1 MQAPAFWQQGGPL
14 AALLA
19 PAGHLYALAGRL
31 RRALTRP
38 ARTACPVIC
47 VGNLTAG
54 GSGKTPTA
62 LALAERLAALGRRP
76 VFLTRGYGGLERGPL
91 LVDPAGH
98 DAAAVGDEPLL
109 LAALAPTVVARDR
122 AAGARLAAT
131 LGDVIVMDD
140 GFQNPRLAKDLSLLV
155 FDGGAGL
162 GNGRCIPAGPLREG
176 LAEGLARAQACVL
189 IGKDATGLAGRL
201 GALPLLRA
209 SLEPEARNLA
219 GRPVLAFAGIGRPEK
234 FFATLRGLGAEL
246 VAARGF
252 PDHHAY
258 RPAELAALRAEAAA
272 AGAALVTTSKDLAR
286 LPADERRDVTAL
298 AVRLVFAD
306 RDALDR
312 LLRGALRRG

>member
-1 MQAPAFWQQGGPL
+1 MQAPAFWRQGGPL

-19 PAGHLYALAGRL
+19 PAGRLYALAGRL
-31 RRALTRP
+31 RRALVRP
-38 ARTACPVIC
+38 ARAACPVIC

-62 LALAERLAALGRRP
+62 LALAERLVALGRRP
-76 VFLTRGYGGLERGPL
+76 VFLTRGYGGRERGPL
-91 LVDPAGH
+91 RVDPARH
-98 DAAAVGDEPLL
+98 DALAVGDEPLL
-109 LAALAPTVVARDR
+109 LAARAPTVVARDR

-140 GFQNPRLAKDLSLLV
+140 GFQNPGLAKDLALLV

-176 LAEGLARAQACVL
+176 LAEGLARAQGCVL
-189 IGKDATGLAGRL
+189 IGADATGLAARL
-201 GALPLLRA
+201 SALPLLRA
-209 SLEPEARNLA
+209 SLEPAARDLA
-219 GRPVLAFAGIGRPEK
+219 GRRVLAFAGIGRPEK
-234 FFATLRGLGAEL
+234 LFATLRDLGAEL
-246 VAARGF
+246 VATRGF
-252 PDHHAY
+252 PDHHPYGA
-258 RPAELAALRAEAAA
+258 AELAALRAEAAA
-272 AGAALVTTSKDLAR
+272 AGAVLVTTAKDLAR
-286 LPADERRDVTAL
+286 LPPAERQGVTAL